1 METKT
6 LRVLQVVDSLGAGG
20 IQAFILNINRN
31 INLDKIKFDYVV
43 YRNKN
48 EREFYDESVE
58 KMGGNIICLQQNKG
72 IKRIKSFI
80 DLYKLQKEKKYKV
93 VHIHGDRAKSFF
105 EAVVFKLCKTP
116 KIIMHSHND
125 RMSKDKKLYYLHL
138 GMQNI
143 IKHLWKYT
151 VNYEFACSSNAAEWM
166 FADSDINDSKAQVIN
181 NGIDEQKFIFNEEIR
196 QKYRKKLNIQE
207 KFVIAHVGRFSYQ
220 KNHNFL
226 IDIFNSVIKRYSDSV
241 LLLVGEGELKEEII
255 EKVKNLKLQDKV
267 IFYGLSN
274 EIHNILQAADIF
286 VFPSHF
292 EGLPV
297 VGIEVQASGLM
308 TIASDTISDEVKI
321 TDYWASV
328 PLSKSCEEWAE
339 IILKYK
345 DGYIRKDTSK
355 EIIDSG
361 FSARQISKKL
371 ENLYINK

>member
-31 INLDKIKFDYVV
+31 INLDKIKFDYLV

-151 VNYEFACSSNAAEWM
+151 VNYEFACSTNAAEWM
-166 FADSDINDSKAQVIN
+166 FADSDINASKAQVIN

-241 LLLVGEGELKEEII
+241 LLLVGEGELKEEIT

-371 ENLYINK
+371 EDLYINK